1 MIEGFVYDERLDIHV
16 PMLERPFD
24 EYELDERLAMIA
36 YWEEVRGRIP
46 TKVMVLEQSIE
57 HMLNEMNEETDFERS
72 CRLNGEIAELASR
85 INDLLIWYRTV
96 QEEPSAKRHM

>member
-24 EYELDERLAMIA
+24 EYELDEWLAMIA